1 MKIDIRADIKAA
13 TKSLNKIERKQIPFA
28 TSQTLNQLA
37 KELTK
42 GKGGR
47 GIGIIGKATTKT
59 FRKKS
64 GSTGSTKFTQR
75 NFFFDKSTKR
85 ELTAYVFWDES
96 NADYMKF
103 QVAGGTRNPARRS
116 IIVPTKHSNRHLDA
130 YGNFKKSVMDE
141 MFNGSGDK
149 FFKGIPKGA
158 KRQSEGI
165 WERYGRQTK
174 KGGQKIRMVA
184 AFKGNAQYQP
194 LFPFGQITKDYVFS
208 RDNGFARKFRS
219 NLEKAIATSKKY

>member
-1 MKIDIRADIKAA
+1 LKIDIRADIKSA
-13 TKSLNKIERKQIPFA
+13 TKGLSRVQKKQIPFA

-85 ELTAYVFWDES
+85 ELTAYVFWDER

-103 QVAGGTRNPARRS
+103 QVAGGTRFPKQKS
-116 IIVPTKHSNRHLDA
+116 VLVPTSHSRKYLDA
-130 YGNFKKSVMDE
+130 YGNFKPGVLDE
-141 MFNGSGDK
+141 WFGGTNPK
-149 FFKGIPKGA
+149 YFKGVPKGA

-165 WERYGRQTK
+165 WERYGRRTK

-194 LFPFGQITKDYVFS
+194 LFPFGKITKDYVFS
-208 RDNGFARKFRS
+208 QDNGFARKFRS
-219 NLEKAIATSKKY
+219 NLDKALKKAK

>member
-1 MKIDIRADIKAA
+1 LKIDIRADIKSA
-13 TKSLNKIERKQIPFA
+13 TKGLSRVQKEQIPFA

-37 KELTK
+37 FELTK
-42 GKGGR
+42 KRKSGVIGR
-47 GIGIIGKATTKT
+47 ATTKT
-59 FRKKS
+59 FKKKS
-64 GSTGSTKFTQR
+64 GTGSTRFTQR

-85 ELTAYVFWDES
+85 ELTAYVFWDER

-103 QVAGGTRNPARRS
+103 QVAGGTRFPKQKS
-116 IIVPTKHSNRHLDA
+116 VLVPTSHSRKYLDA
-130 YGNFKKSVMDE
+130 YGNFKPSVLDE
-141 MFNGSGDK
+141 WFGDTNPK
-149 FFKGIPKGA
+149 YFKGVPKGA

-194 LFPFGQITKDYVFS
+194 LFPFGKITKDYVFS
-208 RDNGFARKFRS
+208 QDNGFARKFRS
-219 NLEKAIATSKKY
+219 NLDKALKKAK

>member
-13 TKSLNKIERKQIPFA
+13 TKSLNRIERKQIPFA

-37 KELTK
+37 FELTK
-42 GKGGR
+42 KRGTGVIGR
-47 GIGIIGKATTKT
+47 ATTKT
-59 FRKKS
+59 FQKKK
-64 GSTGSTKFTQR
+64 GPGATRFTQR
-75 NFFFDKSTKR
+75 NFFFHKSNKR
-85 ELTAYVFWDES
+85 ELTAEVFWDER

-208 RDNGFARKFRS
+208 PDNGFARKFRS